1 MQQDE
6 LTGSLGRV
14 DRGCLLASQ
23 PTCSFQVTS
32 RTGDTERPKASSN
45 KCPESRSVGIYQ
57 MIIKFRKSPDLEM
70 TQWWKSSHVLVC
82 FSS

>member
-32 RTGDTERPKASSN
+32 RTGDTKRPKASSN

-57 MIIKFRKSPDLEM
+57 MIIKVQEIPRPRNDAVVEIIARPCL
-70 TQWWKSSHVLVC
+70 L
-82 FSS
+82 